1 MSRINSSILGQ
12 KKKNERKTR
21 NKKRAQERRASE
33 SENSEGDCE
42 RDKRQVK
49 ASGDRKVSSSSDEAA
64 DKVVVTS
71 EGRPVSSEAVQEES
85 DRDSG
90 IAIRNQKS
98 QAKNTNKNKKK
109 NGKGGKQKHASLNF
123 EQLGFKNDLIFDL
136 DM

>member
-1 MSRINSSILGQ
+1 LSRINASILGQ

-42 RDKRQVK
+42 REKRQVK
-49 ASGDRKVSSSSDEAA
+49 TIVDEKLSSSGDEAA
-64 DKVVVTS
+64 DKVVPPY
-71 EGRPVSSEAVQEES
+71 EGRPTACDTVQEET
-85 DRDSG
+85 DTG
-90 IAIRNQKS
+90 IPIKNQKS
-98 QAKNTNKNKKK
+98 QAKNKNKKK
-109 NGKGGKQKHASLNF
+109 NGKGGKQKHASLNI